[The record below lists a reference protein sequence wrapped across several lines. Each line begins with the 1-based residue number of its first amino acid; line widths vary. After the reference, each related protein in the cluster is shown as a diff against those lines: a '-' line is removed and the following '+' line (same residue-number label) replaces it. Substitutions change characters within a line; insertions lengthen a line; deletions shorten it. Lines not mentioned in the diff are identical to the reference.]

1 VSRPGGLVGVEGASS
16 FSTCQIFAYEDMTV
30 EQFNDPMNRR
40 IEGRVIDNSV
50 AAVVAPV
57 GGYLIGDVIN

>member
-1 VSRPGGLVGVEGASS
+1 
-16 FSTCQIFAYEDMTV
+16 MTV

-40 IEGRVIDNSV
+40 LEGRVIDNSV

-57 GGYLIGDVIN
+57 GGYGIGDVS

>member
-1 VSRPGGLVGVEGASS
+1 
-16 FSTCQIFAYEDMTV
+16 MTV

-57 GGYLIGDVIN
+57 GGYLIQDVIS